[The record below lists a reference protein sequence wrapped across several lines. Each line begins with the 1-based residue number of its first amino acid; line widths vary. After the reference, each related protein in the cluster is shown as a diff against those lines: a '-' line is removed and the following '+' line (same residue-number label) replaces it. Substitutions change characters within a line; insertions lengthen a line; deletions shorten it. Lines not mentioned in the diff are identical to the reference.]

1 MLIEAEREVSAE
13 HKRTQAVCAKRL
25 NVERLK
31 DDILH
36 IVVATD
42 VK

>member
-36 IVVATD
+36 IVLTTN